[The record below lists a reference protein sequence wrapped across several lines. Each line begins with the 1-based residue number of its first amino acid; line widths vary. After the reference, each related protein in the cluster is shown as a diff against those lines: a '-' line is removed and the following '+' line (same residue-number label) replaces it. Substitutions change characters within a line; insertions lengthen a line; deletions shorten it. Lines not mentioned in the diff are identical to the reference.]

1 MTARE
6 WASVAVGDTVSL
18 ARPLAEPVTLRVG
31 GVEVAK
37 GELVDIEGEMGV
49 RILSLPRG
57 GRAP

>member
-1 MTARE
+1 
-6 WASVAVGDTVSL
+6 
-18 ARPLAEPVTLRVG
+18 VTLRVG

-49 RILSLPRG
+49 RIISLPRG